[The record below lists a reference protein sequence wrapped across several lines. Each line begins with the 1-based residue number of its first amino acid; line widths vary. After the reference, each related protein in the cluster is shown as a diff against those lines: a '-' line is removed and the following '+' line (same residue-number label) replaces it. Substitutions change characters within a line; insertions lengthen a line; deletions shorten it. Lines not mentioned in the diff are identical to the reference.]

1 MKEMQNV
8 KSENCPEDIC
18 ISVELGLDRRFIEVF
33 TIGHSSLIY
42 VQLMV
47 NMSMHPHLLKVSLV
61 G

>member
-1 MKEMQNV
+1 MKEMQKV

-18 ISVELGLDRRFIEVF
+18 ISVVLGLDRRFIEVF